1 MDSYFDRLTNIKD
14 FGNTSSELMVGI
26 PASKE
31 NNEFFSIISHNI
43 KNPFTTL
50 LGFSDLLFEDYE
62 QLDDEERKFY
72 LNEILKSA
80 HFTNKYLERFFEWIY
95 YKTGK
100 VKINIENL
108 DLVEQ
113 INKSF
118 KVISHKFSTQNLIFN
133 SDSQIIVK
141 ADSESLNKIFYYI
154 LENAVIHS
162 GSKDKIL
169 IYCEVDEFNESVK
182 IVVKDFGVGIPEEQ
196 MSKLFKVNEDITLN
210 STNGIKGTGLG
221 LILTDLLL
229 KINNGRI
236 TLKSKLNE
244 GVEVIIELPLSKL
257 I

>member
-1 MDSYFDRLTNIKD
+1 MESYFESLTNIKD
-14 FGNTSSELMVGI
+14 FENSNSELSAGI

-108 DLVEQ
+108 DLKEQ
-113 INKSF
+113 INNSIKL
-118 KVISHKFSTQNLIFN
+118 ITQKLNTRNPIFN
-133 SDSQIIVK
+133 CEQQIYVK
-141 ADSESLNKIFYYI
+141 ADSESFNKILYYI

-162 GSKDKIL
+162 GNSEKVL
-169 IYCEVDEFNESVK
+169 ISCIIDEFNESAK
-182 IVVKDFGVGIPEEQ
+182 IIIKDFGVGISEQQ

-210 STNGIKGTGLG
+210 SANRIKGTGLG
-221 LILTDLLL
+221 LILADLLL
-229 KINNGRI
+229 KINNGKI
-236 TLKSKLNE
+236 ELKSKLNE
-244 GVEVIIELPLSKL
+244 GVEVIIELPLAKL